1 MWEKINN
8 FLKGQIVTSIIY
20 IALGACLVFMPVS
33 TVNVICKFVFGILL
47 ILVGLY
53 HILIY
58 VAEKLNSTI
67 FDLFSGGVL
76 MVLGIFLFMNPQI
89 VVKLLPILLGTFI
102 LVDSIWTLKG
112 SLKLKKRGAG
122 SWKFLL
128 MGSVIF
134 IGLGI
139 SLVVNPF
146 TMVKYTVIFAGWIFL
161 CNGVIDLIYLILLRK
176 GLKEIKQD
184 VEAVDADGE
193 IISGEDSGETDDLDT
208 EASVQ
213 QEEPIA
219 PEPEYAPW
227 SSRKKTDSTAPKERT
242 EEMEG
247 TMSESDDVTEDAF
260 SECFEEKESAGM
272 ENASQE
278 SFCKEEAD
286 REVSEMEE
294 SLDGVQANEDDTSVD
309 GVTGTITGQEND
321 TPPAG
326 RGAYVV
332 SEPTITDDDLSDT
345 KDESFLGMFS
355 RKHKHNKKEN

>member
-1 MWEKINN
+1 MEEKKSKI
-8 FLKGQIVTSIIY
+8 LRGQIPTSVFY
-20 IALGACLVFMPVS
+20 ILFGLCLALMPVE
-33 TVNVICKFVFGILL
+33 TVNVLCKVVFGLVL
-47 ILVGLY
+47 IGAGVY
-53 HILIY
+53 HILIF
-58 VAEKLNSTI
+58 VLEKDNSTI
-67 FDLFSGGVL
+67 LDLFSGVIVL
-76 MVLGIFLFMNPQI
+76 VIGIFLFMNPTV
-89 VVKLLPILLGTFI
+89 VVKLLTLMLGAFI
-102 LVDSIWTLKG
+102 LVDSIWSLKG
-112 SLKLKKRGAG
+112 SLKLKKRGAD

-128 MGSVIF
+128 LGSIIF
-134 IGLGI
+134 IALGI

-161 CNGVIDLIYLILLRK
+161 CNGVIDMIYLILLRK

-213 QEEPIA
+213 PEEPIA

-260 SECFEEKESAGM
+260 SECLEEKESAGM

-278 SFCKEEAD
+278 GFCKEEAD

-294 SLDGVQANEDDTSVD
+294 SLDVEQENENETSVEAP
-309 GVTGTITGQEND
+309 TGTITGPEND
-321 TPPAG
+321 TPLAG

-345 KDESFLGMFS
+345 KDESLLGRFS
-355 RKHKHNKKEN
+355 RKRKHNKKED

>member
-102 LVDSIWTLKG
+102 LVDSIWSLKG
-112 SLKLKKRGAG
+112 SLKLKKRGAD

-128 MGSVIF
+128 LGSIIF
-134 IGLGI
+134 IALGI

-161 CNGVIDLIYLILLRK
+161 CNGVIDMIYLILLRK

-213 QEEPIA
+213 PEEPIA
-219 PEPEYAPW
+219 LEPEYAPW
-227 SSRKKTDSTAPKERT
+227 SSRKKEKSTETDIPGFT
-242 EEMEG
+242 E
-247 TMSESDDVTEDAF
+247 
-260 SECFEEKESAGM
+260 EEKED
-272 ENASQE
+272 NATSGQE
-278 SFCKEEAD
+278 DFGTEEAD
-286 REVSEMEE
+286 REVSEMEK
-294 SLDGVQANEDDTSVD
+294 SLDDVQANEDDASVD
-309 GVTGTITGQEND
+309 GVTDTITGQDND

-332 SEPTITDDDLSDT
+332 SKPTITDDNLSDT
-345 KDESFLGMFS
+345 KDESLLGMFS

>member
-1 MWEKINN
+1 
-8 FLKGQIVTSIIY
+8 
-20 IALGACLVFMPVS
+20 
-33 TVNVICKFVFGILL
+33 
-47 ILVGLY
+47 
-53 HILIY
+53 
-58 VAEKLNSTI
+58 
-67 FDLFSGGVL
+67 
-76 MVLGIFLFMNPQI
+76 
-89 VVKLLPILLGTFI
+89 
-102 LVDSIWTLKG
+102 
-112 SLKLKKRGAG
+112 
-122 SWKFLL
+122 
-128 MGSVIF
+128 
-134 IGLGI
+134 
-139 SLVVNPF
+139 
-146 TMVKYTVIFAGWIFL
+146 MVKYTVIFAGWIFL
-161 CNGVIDLIYLILLRK
+161 CNGVIDMIYLILLRK

-213 QEEPIA
+213 LEEPIA

-260 SECFEEKESAGM
+260 SECLEEKESAGM

-278 SFCKEEAD
+278 GFCKEEAD

-294 SLDGVQANEDDTSVD
+294 SLDVEQENENETSVEAP
-309 GVTGTITGQEND
+309 TGTITGQEND

-345 KDESFLGMFS
+345 KDESLLGRFS
-355 RKHKHNKKEN
+355 RKRKHNKKED

>member
-193 IISGEDSGETDDLDT
+193 SVSGGNSSETDELNT

-213 QEEPIA
+213 PEELIA

-227 SSRKKTDSTAPKERT
+227 SSRKKEKSTETDIPGFAE
-242 EEMEG
+242 
-247 TMSESDDVTEDAF
+247 
-260 SECFEEKESAGM
+260 EEKED
-272 ENASQE
+272 NAASGQE
-278 SFCKEEAD
+278 DFGTEEAD
-286 REVSEMEE
+286 REVSEMEK
-294 SLDGVQANEDDTSVD
+294 SLDDVQANEDDASVD
-309 GVTGTITGQEND
+309 GVTDTITGQDND

-332 SEPTITDDDLSDT
+332 SKPTITDDNLSDT
-345 KDESFLGMFS
+345 KDESLLGMFS

>member
-102 LVDSIWTLKG
+102 LVDSIWSLKG

-128 MGSVIF
+128 LGSIIF
-134 IGLGI
+134 IALGI

-184 VEAVDADGE
+184 VEADGE

-213 QEEPIA
+213 PEEPIA

-227 SSRKKTDSTAPKERT
+227 SSRKKEKSTETDIPGFT
-242 EEMEG
+242 E
-247 TMSESDDVTEDAF
+247 
-260 SECFEEKESAGM
+260 EEKED
-272 ENASQE
+272 NATSGQE
-278 SFCKEEAD
+278 DFGTEEAD
-286 REVSEMEE
+286 REVSEMEK
-294 SLDGVQANEDDTSVD
+294 SLDDVQANEDDTSVD
-309 GVTGTITGQEND
+309 GVTDTITGQDND

-332 SEPTITDDDLSDT
+332 SKPTITDDNLSDT
-345 KDESFLGMFS
+345 KDESLLGMFS

>member
-20 IALGACLVFMPVS
+20 IALGACLVFMPVG

-128 MGSVIF
+128 LGSVIF

-193 IISGEDSGETDDLDT
+193 SVSGGNSSETDELDT

-213 QEEPIA
+213 PEELIA

-227 SSRKKTDSTAPKERT
+227 SSRKKEKSTETDIPGFAE
-242 EEMEG
+242 
-247 TMSESDDVTEDAF
+247 
-260 SECFEEKESAGM
+260 EEKED
-272 ENASQE
+272 NAASGQE
-278 SFCKEEAD
+278 DFGTEEAD

-309 GVTGTITGQEND
+309 GVTDTITGQDND

-332 SEPTITDDDLSDT
+332 FEPTITDDDLSDT
-345 KDESFLGMFS
+345 KDESLLGMFS

>member
-58 VAEKLNSTI
+58 VVEKLNSTI
-67 FDLFSGGVL
+67 FDLFSGGIL

-128 MGSVIF
+128 IGSIVF
-134 IGLGI
+134 IALGI

-161 CNGVIDLIYLILLRK
+161 CNGVIDLIYLILLKK
-176 GLKEIKQD
+176 GLKEVKQD

-193 IISGEDSGETDDLDT
+193 IIPGGNEGADVNAES
-208 EASVQ
+208 SVQ
-213 QEEPIA
+213 PEEPVV

-227 SSRKKTDSTAPKERT
+227 SSRKKEKSTEQSQS
-242 EEMEG
+242 EEVAVG
-247 TMSESDDVTEDAF
+247 N
-260 SECFEEKESAGM
+260 
-272 ENASQE
+272 ENT
-278 SFCKEEAD
+278 EAD
-286 REVSEMEE
+286 VPEFAEEDFSRENTDREISAMEE
-294 SLDGVQANEDDTSVD
+294 SLDDVQANEDDTSVD
-309 GVTGTITGQEND
+309 EPADTINGQKDD

-345 KDESFLGMFS
+345 KDESLLGMFS
-355 RKHKHNKKEN
+355 RKRKHNKKEDFPED

>member
-1 MWEKINN
+1 MWEKINK

-33 TVNVICKFVFGILL
+33 TVNVICKFVFGVLL

-67 FDLFSGGVL
+67 FDLFSGGIL

-89 VVKLLPILLGTFI
+89 VVKLLPVLLGTFI
-102 LVDSIWTLKG
+102 LVDSIWTFKG

-122 SWKFLL
+122 SWKILL
-128 MGSVIF
+128 IGSIIF
-134 IGLGI
+134 VALGI

-146 TMVKYTVIFAGWIFL
+146 TMVKYTVIFAGGIFL
-161 CNGVIDLIYLILLRK
+161 CNGIIDLVYLFLLKK
-176 GLKEIKQD
+176 GLKELKQD

-213 QEEPIA
+213 PEEPIA

-227 SSRKKTDSTAPKERT
+227 SSRKKEKSAETDIPGFT
-242 EEMEG
+242 E
-247 TMSESDDVTEDAF
+247 
-260 SECFEEKESAGM
+260 EEKED
-272 ENASQE
+272 NATSGQE
-278 SFCKEEAD
+278 DFGTEEAD
-286 REVSEMEE
+286 REVSEMEK
-294 SLDGVQANEDDTSVD
+294 SLDDVQANEDDASVD
-309 GVTGTITGQEND
+309 GVTDTITGQDND

-332 SEPTITDDDLSDT
+332 SKPTITDDNLSDT
-345 KDESFLGMFS
+345 KDESLLGMFS

>member
-128 MGSVIF
+128 MGSIIF
-134 IGLGI
+134 IALGI

-146 TMVKYTVIFAGWIFL
+146 TMVKYTVIFAGCIFL
-161 CNGVIDLIYLILLRK
+161 VNGVLDLIYLILLRK

-193 IISGEDSGETDDLDT
+193 IVSDGNSSETDDLNT
-208 EASVQ
+208 EASVPP
-213 QEEPIA
+213 EEPIA

-227 SSRKKTDSTAPKERT
+227 SSRKKEKSTETDIPGFT
-242 EEMEG
+242 E
-247 TMSESDDVTEDAF
+247 
-260 SECFEEKESAGM
+260 EEKED
-272 ENASQE
+272 NAASGQE
-278 SFCKEEAD
+278 DFGTEEAD
-286 REVSEMEE
+286 REVSEMEK
-294 SLDGVQANEDDTSVD
+294 SLDDVQANEDDTSVD
-309 GVTGTITGQEND
+309 GVTDTITGQDND

-345 KDESFLGMFS
+345 KDESLLGMFS

>member
-122 SWKFLL
+122 SWKFLFI
-128 MGSVIF
+128 GSIIF
-134 IGLGI
+134 IALGI

-146 TMVKYTVIFAGWIFL
+146 TMVKYTVIFAGCIFL
-161 CNGVIDLIYLILLRK
+161 VNGVLDLIYLILLRK

-193 IISGEDSGETDDLDT
+193 IVSDENSSETDELNT

-213 QEEPIA
+213 PEELIA

-227 SSRKKTDSTAPKERT
+227 SSRKKEKSTETDIPGFT
-242 EEMEG
+242 E
-247 TMSESDDVTEDAF
+247 
-260 SECFEEKESAGM
+260 EEKED
-272 ENASQE
+272 NAASGQE
-278 SFCKEEAD
+278 DFGTEESD

-309 GVTGTITGQEND
+309 GVTDTITGQDND

-332 SEPTITDDDLSDT
+332 SKPTITDDNLSDT
-345 KDESFLGMFS
+345 KDESLLGMFS

>member
-161 CNGVIDLIYLILLRK
+161 CNGVIDMIYLILLRK

-184 VEAVDADGE
+184 VEADGE

-213 QEEPIA
+213 PEEPIA

-227 SSRKKTDSTAPKERT
+227 SSRKKEKSTETDIPGFT
-242 EEMEG
+242 E
-247 TMSESDDVTEDAF
+247 
-260 SECFEEKESAGM
+260 EEKED
-272 ENASQE
+272 NATSGQE
-278 SFCKEEAD
+278 DFGTEEAD
-286 REVSEMEE
+286 REVSEMEK
-294 SLDGVQANEDDTSVD
+294 SLDDVQANEDDTSVD
-309 GVTGTITGQEND
+309 GVTDTITGQDND

-332 SEPTITDDDLSDT
+332 SKPTITDDNLSDT
-345 KDESFLGMFS
+345 KDESLLGMFS

>member
-8 FLKGQIVTSIIY
+8 FLKGQIVTSLIY
-20 IALGACLVFMPVS
+20 IVLGVCLVFMPVN
-33 TVNVICKFVFGILL
+33 TINVICKFVFGILL

-102 LVDSIWTLKG
+102 LVDSIWSLKG
-112 SLKLKKRGAG
+112 SLKLKKRGAD

-128 MGSVIF
+128 LGSIIF
-134 IGLGI
+134 IALGI

-161 CNGVIDLIYLILLRK
+161 CNGVIDMIYLILLRK

-213 QEEPIA
+213 PEEPIA
-219 PEPEYAPW
+219 LEPEYAPW
-227 SSRKKTDSTAPKERT
+227 SSRKKEKSTETDIPGFT
-242 EEMEG
+242 E
-247 TMSESDDVTEDAF
+247 
-260 SECFEEKESAGM
+260 EEKED
-272 ENASQE
+272 NATSGQE
-278 SFCKEEAD
+278 DFGTEEAD
-286 REVSEMEE
+286 REVSEMEK
-294 SLDGVQANEDDTSVD
+294 SLDDVQANEDDASVD
-309 GVTGTITGQEND
+309 GVTDTITGQDND
-321 TPPAG
+321 TPLAG

-332 SEPTITDDDLSDT
+332 SEPTITDDNLSDT
-345 KDESFLGMFS
+345 KDESLLGMFS

>member
-193 IISGEDSGETDDLDT
+193 SVSGGNSSETDELNT

-213 QEEPIA
+213 PEELIA

-227 SSRKKTDSTAPKERT
+227 SSRKKEKSTETDIPGFT
-242 EEMEG
+242 E
-247 TMSESDDVTEDAF
+247 
-260 SECFEEKESAGM
+260 EEKED
-272 ENASQE
+272 NAASGQE
-278 SFCKEEAD
+278 DFGTEEAD
-286 REVSEMEE
+286 REVFEMEE
-294 SLDGVQANEDDTSVD
+294 SLDVEQENENETSVEAP
-309 GVTGTITGQEND
+309 TGTITGQEND

-332 SEPTITDDDLSDT
+332 SEPTITDDDLSDI
-345 KDESFLGMFS
+345 KDESLLGMFS

>member
-33 TVNVICKFVFGILL
+33 TVNVMCKFVFGILL

-102 LVDSIWTLKG
+102 LVDSIWSLKG

-128 MGSVIF
+128 LGSIIF
-134 IGLGI
+134 IALGI
-139 SLVVNPF
+139 SLVINPF

-161 CNGVIDLIYLILLRK
+161 CNGVIDMIYLILLRK

-213 QEEPIA
+213 PEESIA

-227 SSRKKTDSTAPKERT
+227 SSRKKEKSTETDIPGFT
-242 EEMEG
+242 E
-247 TMSESDDVTEDAF
+247 
-260 SECFEEKESAGM
+260 EEKED
-272 ENASQE
+272 NATSGQE
-278 SFCKEEAD
+278 DFGTEEAD
-286 REVSEMEE
+286 REVSEMEK
-294 SLDGVQANEDDTSVD
+294 SLDDVQANEDDASVD
-309 GVTGTITGQEND
+309 GVTDTITGQDND

-332 SEPTITDDDLSDT
+332 SKPTITDDNLSDT
-345 KDESFLGMFS
+345 KDESLLGMFS

>member
-8 FLKGQIVTSIIY
+8 FLKGQIVTSLIY
-20 IALGACLVFMPVS
+20 IVLGVCLVFMPVN
-33 TVNVICKFVFGILL
+33 TINVICKFVFGILL

-102 LVDSIWTLKG
+102 LVDSIWSLKG

-128 MGSVIF
+128 LGSIIF
-134 IGLGI
+134 IALGI

-161 CNGVIDLIYLILLRK
+161 CNGVIDMIYLILLRK

-213 QEEPIA
+213 PEEPIA
-219 PEPEYAPW
+219 LEPEYAPW
-227 SSRKKTDSTAPKERT
+227 SSRKKEKSTETDIPGFT
-242 EEMEG
+242 E
-247 TMSESDDVTEDAF
+247 
-260 SECFEEKESAGM
+260 EEKED
-272 ENASQE
+272 NATSGQE
-278 SFCKEEAD
+278 DFGTEEAD
-286 REVSEMEE
+286 REVSEMEK
-294 SLDGVQANEDDTSVD
+294 SLDDVQANEDDASVD
-309 GVTGTITGQEND
+309 GVTDTITGQDND

-332 SEPTITDDDLSDT
+332 SKPTITDDNLSDT
-345 KDESFLGMFS
+345 KDESLLGMFS

>member
-8 FLKGQIVTSIIY
+8 FLKGQIVTSLIY
-20 IALGACLVFMPVS
+20 IVLGVCLVFMPVN
-33 TVNVICKFVFGILL
+33 TINVICKFVFGILL

-102 LVDSIWTLKG
+102 LVDSIWSLKG
-112 SLKLKKRGAG
+112 SLKLKKRDAG

-128 MGSVIF
+128 LGSIIF
-134 IGLGI
+134 IALGI
-139 SLVVNPF
+139 SLVINPF

-161 CNGVIDLIYLILLRK
+161 CNGVIDMIYLILLRK

-213 QEEPIA
+213 PEESIA

-227 SSRKKTDSTAPKERT
+227 SSRKKEKSTETDIPGFT
-242 EEMEG
+242 E
-247 TMSESDDVTEDAF
+247 
-260 SECFEEKESAGM
+260 EEKED
-272 ENASQE
+272 NATSGQE
-278 SFCKEEAD
+278 DFGTEEAD
-286 REVSEMEE
+286 REVSEMEK
-294 SLDGVQANEDDTSVD
+294 SLDDVQANEDDTSVD
-309 GVTGTITGQEND
+309 GVTDTITGQDND

-332 SEPTITDDDLSDT
+332 SKPTITDDNLSDT
-345 KDESFLGMFS
+345 KDESLLGMFS